1 MDIDR
6 SVQPEFDSWDSYWKF
21 ARRVTQNRRY
31 VWDDQV
37 RRFLDT
43 VLATNRNRDLPIPGG
58 TVWWRAQLGIDYC
71 TRFDVE
77 EPVGFPES
85 RMRPVRSEAREGRAN
100 SAGIP
105 VLYVAS
111 ELNTAISEVRPWVGS
126 RISVARFRITRD
138 LRAINLSV
146 KFGKNLLNYLS
157 FGQLSGDEETDAKTK
172 SNVVWA
178 DIDNAF
184 SRPVSLDEKS
194 AEYVPTQ
201 ILSELFWNS
210 GYDAIAYRSQFG
222 VNGYNL
228 AVLNIDDAEILNC
241 APYEVSSIEV
251 TSREIGNAWFR
262 RKPEAHAVSEVNT
275 EVGVKTS
282 QNRPI

>member
-1 MDIDR
+1 MAVDR
-6 SVQPEFDSWDSYWKF
+6 SIQPEFDSWDGYWTF
-21 ARRVTQNRRY
+21 ARRVMQNRRY

-37 RRFLDT
+37 RSFLDT
-43 VLATNRNRDLPIPGG
+43 VLVTNRDRDFTIPRRS
-58 TVWWRAQLGIDYC
+58 VWWRAQLGVDYD
-71 TRFDVE
+71 TRHDVE

-85 RMRPVRSEAREGRAN
+85 RMRPVRNEAREGRAN

-126 RISVARFRITRD
+126 RISVAMFRITRD
-138 LRAINLSV
+138 LKAINLSV
-146 KFGKNLLNYLS
+146 TFGKNLLNYLS
-157 FGQLSGDEETDAKTK
+157 FGQLSGDEKTDAQTK

-201 ILSELFWNS
+201 ILSELFLNS

-222 VNGYNL
+222 ENGYNL
-228 AVLNIDDAEILNC
+228 AVFDIDDAEIVNC
-241 APYEVSSIEV
+241 APYEVSKIEV
-251 TSREIGNAWFR
+251 TSTEIGNAWFR
-262 RKPEAHAVSEVNT
+262 RKSKAQAVSNHGT
-275 EVGVKTS
+275 EGGVKS
-282 QNRPI
+282 AQN